1 LGKIVLISKVIYEE
15 GSIASLSLFQKER
28 GVLLKRLSYQIQ
40 NSVFLGTETKGKVH
54 GIVNQG
60 KLILA

>member
-1 LGKIVLISKVIYEE
+1 VFLKTAILSK
-15 GSIASLSLFQKER
+15 SK
-28 GVLLKRLSYQIQ
+28 